1 MDLLVRFITGGIVVS
16 LFALV
21 GGVLRPKS
29 FAGLFAAAPSVAL
42 ATITLTVVRKGPG
55 YAAIEARSMIF
66 GAAAFL
72 IYAVIVSRT
81 LFRTNHDVLTTTAIA
96 LITWFGIA
104 FVIKALL

>member
-16 LFALV
+16 LFALI

-29 FAGLFAAAPSVAL
+29 FVGLLAAAPSVAL
-42 ATITLTVVRKGPG
+42 ATITLTVMRKGPG

-72 IYAVIVSRT
+72 IYAVIVSPT
-81 LFRTNHDVLTTTAIA
+81 LFRTNHDVLSTTAVSLIA
-96 LITWFGIA
+96 WFGIT
-104 FVIKALL
+104 FLIEALL

>member
-1 MDLLVRFITGGIVVS
+1 MDLLIRFIAGGIVVS

-42 ATITLTVVRKGPG
+42 ATITLTVMRKGPS
-55 YAAIEARSMIF
+55 YAAIEARSMIV

-81 LFRTNHDVLTTTAIA
+81 LFRTNHGVLATTAIA
-96 LITWFGIA
+96 LIAWFGFA
-104 FVIKALL
+104 CVTQALL